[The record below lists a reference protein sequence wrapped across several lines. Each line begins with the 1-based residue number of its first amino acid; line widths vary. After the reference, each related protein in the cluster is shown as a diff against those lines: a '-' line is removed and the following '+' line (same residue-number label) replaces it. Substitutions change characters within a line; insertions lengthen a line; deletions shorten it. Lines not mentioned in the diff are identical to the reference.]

1 MAAGKKTRS
10 GVLFHRRWGPQRAAG
25 DATGGMD
32 ETLKREIV
40 AFLPRLRRYAQAL
53 TGSRADGDDLVQAT
67 CERAIRHLDSWQPGS
82 RLDAWLFR
90 IARNL
95 FLNELRARK
104 VRGPQHDIADHA
116 ESHASDGR
124 PGQEARLDLARVRR
138 LLERLPEEQRSVLL
152 LIAVEGL
159 SYQETATALD
169 LPMGTV
175 TSRLARGRLA
185 LKTLMDGERAP

>member
-1 MAAGKKTRS
+1 MQRGWAANGGS
-10 GVLFHRRWGPQRAAG
+10 GGR
-25 DATGGMD
+25 DGGMD

-104 VRGPQHDIADHA
+104 VRGPQHDIEDHA
-116 ESHASDGR
+116 ASHATDGR
-124 PGQEARLDLARVRR
+124 PGQEARLDLERVRG
-138 LLERLPEEQRSVLL
+138 LLGRLPEEQRSVLL

-159 SYQETATALD
+159 SYQETAAALD

-185 LKTLMDGERAP
+185 LKALMDGRDAT